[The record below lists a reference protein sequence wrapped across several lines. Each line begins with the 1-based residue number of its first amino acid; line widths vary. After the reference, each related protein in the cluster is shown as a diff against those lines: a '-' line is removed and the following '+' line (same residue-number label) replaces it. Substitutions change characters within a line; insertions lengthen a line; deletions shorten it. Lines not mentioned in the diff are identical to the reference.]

1 GAAAAAGHKHG
12 HRHAAPTIQEFAR
25 RYLAHLADRSRTRGI
40 HEEGL
45 RDHILPQ
52 FGRFRLDEI
61 AHSDIAGWLRSI
73 SGQDGLAAADRL
85 RAIMSYMFVMAKR
98 WDVPGADINPLH
110 RRYLTIAGNEREPI
124 LTAQD
129 IVRLRKAAQASLN
142 PQLAPII
149 SLLLLTK
156 LRAREL

>member
-1 GAAAAAGHKHG
+1 IEFGIPLVSDGNGGPCTSQRLSPSLLNGIGLSAAGLTDTTPIWDDDNLPTNEQLEDKQRIPLVRPPVSPIAGAAAAAGHKHG

-73 SGQDGLAAADRL
+73 SGQDG
-85 RAIMSYMFVMAKR
+85 
-98 WDVPGADINPLH
+98 
-110 RRYLTIAGNEREPI
+110 
-124 LTAQD
+124 
-129 IVRLRKAAQASLN
+129 
-142 PQLAPII
+142 
-149 SLLLLTK
+149 
-156 LRAREL
+156 